1 MHSSHWNRFV
11 ALWREAIAEWQR
23 HRASRLSAAL
33 AFYALLSMAPLLLV
47 TILIMG
53 LVYGE
58 ADGRSRTLGALST
71 VVGPEGASALETLAH
86 SAHYYHHHGHGTL
99 GSIIAVLVALF
110 GASGVFL
117 ELQEALNTIWEV
129 PEIQEGV
136 ILAHAVK
143 RFWSFVMVLG
153 AACLL
158 LLSVMSSA
166 VLAIV
171 VEFFE
176 HALPGE
182 QLVWQWLNFGLS
194 LAILSLLFALIFR
207 VVPDAP
213 IKWSD
218 VWLGALLT
226 ALLFVVGN
234 LLLGVYLGKS
244 GVTSGFGGAGSVVA
258 LMLWV
263 YYSAQIVFLG
273 AEFTH
278 VYARRIGSLRHLPR
292 HSRA

>member
-1 MHSSHWNRFV
+1 
-11 ALWREAIAEWQR
+11 
-23 HRASRLSAAL
+23 
-33 AFYALLSMAPLLLV
+33 MAPLLLV
-47 TILIMG
+47 TILVVG
-53 LVYGE
+53 LFYGE
-58 ADGRSRTLGALST
+58 ADGRSRTLDALST
-71 VVGPEGASALETLAH
+71 VVGPQGAAALETLAH
-86 SAHYYHHHGHGTL
+86 SAHQQQGHSTL
-99 GSIIAVLVALF
+99 GSIIALLVTLF
-110 GASGVFL
+110 GASGVFV

-129 PEIQEGV
+129 PESQERV
-136 ILAHAVK
+136 LLAFAVR
-143 RFWSFVMVLG
+143 RFWSFTMVLG
-153 AACLL
+153 AASLL
-158 LLSVMSSA
+158 LLSVTSSA

-176 HALPGE
+176 HLLPGG
-182 QLVWQWLNFGLS
+182 QLVWQWLNFALS

-234 LLLGVYLGKS
+234 MLLGIYLGKS

-278 VYARRIGSLRHLPR
+278 VYARRIGSLKGQPPR
-292 HSRA
+292 RSRVP